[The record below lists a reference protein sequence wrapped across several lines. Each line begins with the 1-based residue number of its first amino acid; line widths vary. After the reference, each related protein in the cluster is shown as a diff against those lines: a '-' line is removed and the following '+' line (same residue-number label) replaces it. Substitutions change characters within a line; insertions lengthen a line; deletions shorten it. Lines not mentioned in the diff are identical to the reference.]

1 MPELLSFKR
10 LDLLATW
17 QHIFV
22 IKIDHRPSI
31 VTGQFEIKRETTE
44 LDVIEWY
51 EGRRCSVIKMV
62 LRCLTLFPH
71 TECNIEVIPY
81 YQERPLADKS
91 NNLKK
96 LLLAEIFDFA
106 DRRCVRQRKSSMVQ
120 NVELCPR
127 GTTCK

>member
-1 MPELLSFKR
+1 M
-10 LDLLATW
+10 D
-17 QHIFV
+17 
-22 IKIDHRPSI
+22 
-31 VTGQFEIKRETTE
+31 TGEVQTCLEDNKSDINKAWVSGFFTVETTE
-44 LDVIEWY
+44 LNVIEWY
-51 EGRRCSVIKMV
+51 EGCCYSIIKMV
-62 LRCLTLFPH
+62 LGCLTLFPH

-106 DRRCVRQRKSSMVQ
+106 DRHCVRQRKSMVQ
-120 NVELCPR
+120 NIKLRPR